1 MFRNSGKKIT
11 VVAKVLFWLNL
22 VLILGVAGLAVVY
35 VYSSFGT
42 EMALMAALA
51 AAAVVIC
58 YMLTVY
64 FSLLVLH
71 GFGELTQSNV
81 EIRRIL
87 SENRRPQDR
96 PAYAPPAPVRVQSE
110 PERVAPAPVR
120 VQSEPERVAPAPYRA
135 PSAPQPQEFAGRRD
149 TDFQVPGQPV
159 TPLPTP
165 APAPKPQEP
174 APKPQEPAPTPAAAP
189 FGMVYCTRCGAKH
202 EPGVAKCR
210 YCGTP
215 LY

>member
-87 SENRRPQDR
+87 SENRRPQER

>member
-22 VLILGVAGLAVVY
+22 VLILGVAGFAVVY

-110 PERVAPAPVR
+110 PERVAPAP
-120 VQSEPERVAPAPYRA
+120 YRA

-174 APKPQEPAPTPAAAP
+174 APTPAAAP

>member
-22 VLILGVAGLAVVY
+22 VLILGVAGFAVVY

-87 SENRRPQDR
+87 SENRRPQER
-96 PAYAPPAPVRVQSE
+96 PAYAP
-110 PERVAPAPVR
+110 PAPVR

-174 APKPQEPAPTPAAAP
+174 APTPAAAP

>member
-87 SENRRPQDR
+87 SENRRPQER

-120 VQSEPERVAPAPYRA
+120 VQSEPERVAPTPYRA

-174 APKPQEPAPTPAAAP
+174 APTPAAAP

>member
-87 SENRRPQDR
+87 SENRRPQER

-110 PERVAPAPVR
+110 PERVP
-120 VQSEPERVAPAPYRA
+120 PAPYRA

-174 APKPQEPAPTPAAAP
+174 APTPAAAP

>member
-87 SENRRPQDR
+87 SENRRPQER
-96 PAYAPPAPVRVQSE
+96 PAYAP
-110 PERVAPAPVR
+110 PAPVR

-174 APKPQEPAPTPAAAP
+174 APTPAAAP

>member
-87 SENRRPQDR
+87 SENRRPQER
-96 PAYAPPAPVRVQSE
+96 PAYAP
-110 PERVAPAPVR
+110 PAPVR

>member
-22 VLILGVAGLAVVY
+22 VLILGAAALAVMY

-87 SENRRPQDR
+87 SENRRPQER
-96 PAYAPPAPVRVQSE
+96 PAYAP
-110 PERVAPAPVR
+110 PAPVR

>member
-22 VLILGVAGLAVVY
+22 VLILGVAALAVVY

-58 YMLTVY
+58 HMLTVY

-87 SENRRPQDR
+87 SENRRPQER
-96 PAYAPPAPVRVQSE
+96 PAYAPPTPVRVQSK
-110 PERVAPAPVR
+110 PERVP
-120 VQSEPERVAPAPYRA
+120 PAPYQA
-135 PSAPQPQEFAGRRD
+135 PSAPQPQEFADRRD

-174 APKPQEPAPTPAAAP
+174 APTPAAAP
-189 FGMVYCTRCGAKH
+189 FGMVYCPRCGAKH

>member
-22 VLILGVAGLAVVY
+22 VLILGVAGFAVVY

-87 SENRRPQDR
+87 SENRRPQER

-110 PERVAPAPVR
+110 PERVP
-120 VQSEPERVAPAPYRA
+120 PAPYRA

-165 APAPKPQEP
+165 APV
-174 APKPQEPAPTPAAAP
+174 PKPQEPAPTPAAAP

>member
-87 SENRRPQDR
+87 SENRRPQER

-110 PERVAPAPVR
+110 PERVP
-120 VQSEPERVAPAPYRA
+120 PAPYRA

-149 TDFQVPGQPV
+149 TDLQVPGQPV

-165 APAPKPQEP
+165 AP

>member
-87 SENRRPQDR
+87 SENRRPQER
-96 PAYAPPAPVRVQSE
+96 PAYAP
-110 PERVAPAPVR
+110 PAPVR

-174 APKPQEPAPTPAAAP
+174 APKPQEPVPTPAAAP

>member
-22 VLILGVAGLAVVY
+22 VLILGVAGFAVVY

-87 SENRRPQDR
+87 SENRRPQER

-110 PERVAPAPVR
+110 PERVP
-120 VQSEPERVAPAPYRA
+120 PAPYRA

-174 APKPQEPAPTPAAAP
+174 APTPAAAP

>member
-87 SENRRPQDR
+87 SENRRPQER
-96 PAYAPPAPVRVQSE
+96 PAYAPPAPVRVQI
-110 PERVAPAPVR
+110 
-120 VQSEPERVAPAPYRA
+120 EPERVAPAPYRA

-174 APKPQEPAPTPAAAP
+174 APTPAAAP

>member
-87 SENRRPQDR
+87 SENRRPQER

-110 PERVAPAPVR
+110 PERVP
-120 VQSEPERVAPAPYRA
+120 PAPYRA

>member
-22 VLILGVAGLAVVY
+22 VLILGVAGFAVVY

-87 SENRRPQDR
+87 SENRRPQER
-96 PAYAPPAPVRVQSE
+96 PAYAP
-110 PERVAPAPVR
+110 PAPVR